1 MKKRYAVII
10 EGQTN
15 HVINQSVEEVKT
27 INDVLDTLVLN
38 TDYFTPNE
46 DSISLELIERREY
59 LELAK
64 EIAYCYC
71 NKEPQ
76 TSLGKRYCEILNSIK
91 NSKNLEECYR
101 IFPRLNELLK
111 ETNVQI
117 EVFLNEREDDGCGW
131 CGLEE

>member
-10 EGQTN
+10 EEESTQT
-15 HVINQSVEEVKT
+15 VEEVKN
-27 INDVLDTLVLN
+27 INEVLDVVIPYTN
-38 TDYFTPNE
+38 YFTPDE
-46 DSISLELIERREY
+46 DSISLELIERRDY

-76 TSLGKRYCEILNSIK
+76 TSLGKRYCEILNDIK
-91 NSKNLEECYR
+91 DSKTLEECYR

-111 ETNVQI
+111 ETNTQI
-117 EVFLNEREDDGCGW
+117 EIFLNEREDDGCGW